1 MSFAHFMDKWRWV
14 PGYPDAHIFLDP
26 HVGWWKI
33 PLLLVKPCSFWDETT
48 IFLQVKSG
56 ETTIKMWM
64 KSSLLVKSPWH
75 PMAPLLITIL
85 VKSVVFVAGPAIS
98 EIEEIVK
105 DTALSLIGVE
115 SLEND
120 EPLMDAGAPACPAR
134 SRAPTPNGGLLGC
147 HTDS

>member
-1 MSFAHFMDKWRWV
+1 
-14 PGYPDAHIFLDP
+14 
-26 HVGWWKI
+26 
-33 PLLLVKPCSFWDETT
+33 
-48 IFLQVKSG
+48 
-56 ETTIKMWM
+56 
-64 KSSLLVKSPWH
+64 
-75 PMAPLLITIL
+75 MAPLLITIL

-134 SRAPTPNGGLLGC
+134 SRAPRLMVVCWGVILTAKGQSG
-147 HTDS
+147 HF

>member
-1 MSFAHFMDKWRWV
+1 
-14 PGYPDAHIFLDP
+14 
-26 HVGWWKI
+26 
-33 PLLLVKPCSFWDETT
+33 VKPCSFWDETT
-48 IFLQVKSG
+48 VFLQVKSG

-64 KSSLLVKSPWH
+64 KSLLVVKSPWH
-75 PMAPLLITIL
+75 PMAPFTIL

-134 SRAPTPNGGLLGC
+134 
-147 HTDS
+147 

>member
-1 MSFAHFMDKWRWV
+1 
-14 PGYPDAHIFLDP
+14 
-26 HVGWWKI
+26 
-33 PLLLVKPCSFWDETT
+33 
-48 IFLQVKSG
+48 
-56 ETTIKMWM
+56 
-64 KSSLLVKSPWH
+64 
-75 PMAPLLITIL
+75 MAPFTIL

-134 SRAPTPNGGLLGC
+134 
-147 HTDS
+147 